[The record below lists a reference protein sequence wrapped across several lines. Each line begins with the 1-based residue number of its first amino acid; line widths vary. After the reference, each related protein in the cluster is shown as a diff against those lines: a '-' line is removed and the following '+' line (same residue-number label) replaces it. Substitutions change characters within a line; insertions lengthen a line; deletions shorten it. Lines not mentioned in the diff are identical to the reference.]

1 MFLLAAQAKLLRCFL
16 FFLNDTTLLS
26 LTTPVFLLAISK
38 IFFARVVKFNP
49 FYSTKCL
56 LILSDLNDDNQK
68 LLVLIVARKG
78 TATSQFL
85 FFVQI
90 FRRSQCC
97 RFTGRDCKLG
107 SNIKILFYNQTS
119 NTKHF
124 GRANQDWMNHGL
136 DSLSKCKTP
145 PITRPANV
153 PRASCCIL
161 KGEFMECINYYSK
174 T

>member
-1 MFLLAAQAKLLRCFL
+1 MAPSCHWLIITGVRTLSQMFLLAAQAKLLRCFL

-38 IFFARVVKFNP
+38 IFFARVVKLNP
-49 FYSTKCL
+49 FYSTNCL

-85 FFVQI
+85 FVVQI

-97 RFTGRDCKLG
+97 QFTGRDCKLG

-124 GRANQDWMNHGL
+124 GRANQD
-136 DSLSKCKTP
+136 
-145 PITRPANV
+145 
-153 PRASCCIL
+153 
-161 KGEFMECINYYSK
+161 
-174 T
+174 